1 MPKIKAGCPGQN
13 VAYLKD
19 FNTNMALCPKCGYEV
34 EFFSDEKKVKCPK
47 CHNNVFKINPEI
59 IKYKNGKIIFSGLEK
74 TCLDWCGGCLDKKD
88 YQDILE
94 NNERIDRKR
103 EDFKILID
111 SVDKKDSDVVEFL
124 IEAFQKSI
132 NHTKLIDQKVFEILK
147 RKKPDLFI
155 KVRNYYLNFLNTT

>member
-1 MPKIKAGCPGQN
+1 MPKFKAGCPGQN

-19 FNTNMALCPKCGYEV
+19 FNTNMALCTKCGYEV

-59 IKYKNGKIIFSGLEK
+59 IKDKNGKIIFSGLEK

-94 NNERIDRKR
+94 NNERIDRKK

-155 KVRNYYLNFLNTT
+155 KVRNYYLNFLNTS